1 MKHYHIVSLK
11 ELGQP
16 HFFRPFLVGF
26 FQVNNKINHWIIRFI
41 ASTTSVAPAN
51 VPEGVMELYS
61 YPLVMADSLLLK
73 MAIEI
78 VSFPIKNG
86 DFP

>member
-1 MKHYHIVSLK
+1 MDKSTYHHETLSHSITQRTWTTTLFSS
-11 ELGQP
+11 
-16 HFFRPFLVGF
+16 FFGWI

-61 YPLVMADSLLLK
+61 YPLVMADI
-73 MAIEI
+73 AIE
-78 VSFPIKNG
+78 NG
-86 DFP
+86 DL